1 MKALER
7 DHKRE
12 KDMVRRRRAG
22 ETLEMIAAV
31 YDLSRERVRQI
42 LKRLEREGKTT

>member
-12 KDMVRRRRAG
+12 KDMVRRKRAG
-22 ETLEMIAAV
+22 ETLESIAQI
-31 YDLSRERVRQI
+31 YDISRERVRQI